1 VLSKLATVV
10 GALERLVMS
19 VEQTVV
25 ALEVFLAT
33 EDEKGKI
40 RLVGGRVYILIIG
53 VRI

>member
-1 VLSKLATVV
+1 
-10 GALERLVMS
+10 

-40 RLVGGRVYILIIG
+40 RSIGSRVYILIIG
-53 VRI
+53 ARI